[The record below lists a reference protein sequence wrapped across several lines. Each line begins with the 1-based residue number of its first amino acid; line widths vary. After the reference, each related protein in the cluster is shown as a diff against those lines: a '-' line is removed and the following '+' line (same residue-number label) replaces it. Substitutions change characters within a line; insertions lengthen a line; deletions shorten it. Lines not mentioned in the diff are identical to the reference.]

1 VSDDVQARRAALSQA
16 LTRIELRETALLS
29 WGAIDAFFTQPEI
42 VLLIGD
48 GLPEGMRPIDVLN
61 EMLEALL
68 VVQTP
73 EGGFRSRMAETMRLL
88 ATLRQSFPNRP
99 WWEGPP
105 LVLDQRFLH
114 RPRSRPKRD
123 LPARDFLS
131 RLAAIVTPAA
141 YRVAE
146 KLVPPE
152 LSGFQERAAAEI
164 LAALRSRAD
173 RGVMVAA
180 GTGSG
185 KSLAFYLPALCM
197 IGESLVDDP
206 AHSVRSLAIYPRNE
220 LLKDQF
226 SSLLGQVRVLQQAH
240 ATERPIV
247 IGTWFGATPYSA
259 QFVSQGRADDWAEVR
274 EGGRLAGWRCPFLD
288 CPSCGG
294 AMIWPAACARDGR
307 ERLTCTSDHCG
318 MTFDENVINL
328 TRDRAS
334 RRPAD
339 ILLTT
344 TESLNRQLAAP
355 DRHLAFGIGGPRA
368 RRIRLVLLDEV
379 HIYEGTTGAQ
389 NALLLRRLR
398 HVVDRPLTWVGLS
411 ATLVNADRFLEQF
424 AGLDEGLVS
433 VARPEPAELQ
443 ESGAEY
449 LVALRHDP
457 VWRTGPLSTTI
468 QTAMLVPRCLDRD
481 PGGAPYAA
489 LPSSGGFFG
498 SRTFAFTDKLDVTNR
513 LYWNLLSA
521 EGWRT
526 PTRALARSPLTLAH
540 LRAEDQ
546 VRRPAAEQ
554 ESARD
559 RESTGQWWWLPEQ
572 LGWDLVADTQLDIGR
587 TSSQDTGVSD
597 RADIIVA
604 TATLEVGYDDDRVG
618 AVLQHKAP
626 HDAAQFLQR
635 RGRAGR
641 DPAMRPW
648 TVVVLSGWGRDRRAW
663 QLYEDLF
670 DPELHGRSLPL
681 GNRYILRMQASYAL
695 MDWLG
700 GQLSRIGRG
709 KSVWTDL
716 VAPVVLTERSEEAR
730 EERRRRQL
738 AAADLLDEVLDGGL
752 ARERLR
758 TYLRKALRLGRDD
771 DQAAQ
776 SVLDALFWEPPRSLL
791 LTVIPTIVR
800 RLRSDWEGEW
810 PRADDVQVQMRTP
823 LREFVAGNLFDD
835 LMVPDV
841 QVLLPPR
848 VRGDAPDVEHL
859 PALRSIREL
868 MPGNVTRHFGVQ
880 SWNRRHWLAA
890 PQPLA
895 QEPVQDVDVT
905 RAYGA
910 ILAARF
916 ADSHDPRREIYM
928 YRPLR
933 AVLDS
938 PSETGRNAV
947 RDATTSSPRWG
958 VQLQPLG
965 RGRPLNLSRSR
976 WRNIVTDLSFHT
988 HGTGDGVRIRRFATG
1003 ATGSLFTGADPIPF
1017 EISFTAPDA
1026 APSATVALGVEMDV
1040 DGLCLVVT
1048 LPAEFP
1054 QPSRQER
1061 CDRQRWLLTDNPDLP
1076 AGLSWFD
1083 RAPLVPALQLALAD
1097 LRRADP
1103 GPALAGLSDDD
1114 LADRLIDALERVN
1127 VVRAQDGQQPS
1138 NTPALLDWVAD
1149 DSVLRTV
1156 RAAAM
1161 LTGADRD
1168 GAWQGWLRTRFVA
1181 TVGAMFVDA
1190 LSTTCP
1196 EVDSSQLALDIEPN
1210 ATSDPACAE
1219 VWLTELAPGG
1229 TGQIERLQA
1238 ALAAQPGRFARI
1250 LEASAVPGDIEELDQ
1265 SLRNFIEMASD
1276 DGPVGEAAARLR
1288 ASWSAGHEAANS
1300 ALAHLRAATAARGL
1314 ELSRLAWTAISTRV
1328 LGAGAHP
1335 GLPAALT
1342 SWLRTWDEAEAR
1354 VRVTLDPQVAGVLV
1368 AESEDVSA
1376 VLNLPRDAP
1385 DQRRSRAVANLLW
1398 PRGNAAW
1405 QDSAEAA
1412 TTFGPFPD
1420 PDIELVRAVL
1430 GPTSP
1435 PLTVTDWNDD
1445 VRRLV
1450 HQVLLRESRAVLQ
1463 FPVVH
1468 ALDARRAILNSQT
1481 DPIDVGSLLGY
1492 ANVVSVHQ
1500 RAGHLDVTFVL
1511 SEVEA

>member
-1 VSDDVQARRAALSQA
+1 MTDTEPSQSDLAQA
-16 LTRIELRETALLS
+16 LTRVELREAALLS
-29 WGAIDAFFTQPEI
+29 WGAVDARFTRAEMLAI
-42 VLLIGD
+42 IED
-48 GLPEGMRPIDVLN
+48 GLPSHLTPADVLDRMIQN
-61 EMLEALL
+61 VLI
-68 VVQTP
+68 VDTP
-73 EGGFRSRMAETMRLL
+73 EGGLRSRMAETMRLL
-88 ATLRQSFPNRP
+88 ATLRQSFDNRR

-114 RPRSRPKRD
+114 RPRSRPKRN
-123 LPARDFLS
+123 LPAGNFLS
-131 RLAAIVTPAA
+131 RLATTVTPAA

-146 KLVPPE
+146 RLVPPE
-152 LSGFQERAAAEI
+152 LSGFQERATEEI
-164 LAALRSRAD
+164 LAALQRGTD
-173 RGVMVAA
+173 RGVMVTA

-185 KSLAFYLPALCM
+185 KSLAFYLPALCAV
-197 IGESLVDDP
+197 GDSVADDP
-206 AHSVRSLAIYPRNE
+206 AYAVRILAIYPRNE

-226 SSLLGQVRVLQQAH
+226 SSLLRQARDLQQAH

-247 IGTWFGATPYSA
+247 IGTWFRATPYSA
-259 QFVSQGRADDWAEVR
+259 QFVSQGRADDWAEARV
-274 EGGRLAGWRCPFLD
+274 GGRVVGWRCPFLD

-294 AMIWPAACARDGR
+294 AMLWPAADARAGR
-307 ERLTCTSDHCG
+307 ERLTCASGECG
-318 MTFDENVINL
+318 MTFDEEIINL

-355 DRHLAFGIGGPRA
+355 DRYLAFGIGGPRG
-368 RRIRLVLLDEV
+368 RRVRLVLLDEV

-424 AGLDEGLVS
+424 TGLDEGLVS
-433 VARPEPAELQ
+433 IARPEPAELE

-468 QTAMLVPRCLDRD
+468 QTGMLVPRCLDRD
-481 PGGAPYAA
+481 SAGAPYAV

-526 PTRALARSPLTLAH
+526 PTRPLARSPLTLAH

-546 VRRPAAEQ
+546 VRRSAAEQ

-559 RESTGQWWWLPEQ
+559 REPAGQWWWLPEQ
-572 LGWDLVADTQLDIGR
+572 LGWDLVADTQLDVGR
-587 TSSQDTGVSD
+587 TSSQDTGVSE
-597 RADIIVA
+597 RTDIIVA
-604 TATLEVGYDDDRVG
+604 TATLEVGYDDDRLG

-641 DPAMRPW
+641 DPRMRPW

-670 DPELHGRSLPL
+670 DPELRARSLPL
-681 GNRYILRMQASYAL
+681 GNRYVLRMQAVYTL
-695 MDWLG
+695 MDWLA
-700 GQLSRIGRG
+700 GQLSRTGRG

-716 VAPVVLTERSEEAR
+716 VAPAELTESSDEAR
-730 EERRRRQL
+730 QQRRIRQL

-771 DQAAQ
+771 DPETQG
-776 SVLDALFWEPPRSLL
+776 VLDALLWEPPRSLL

-800 RLRSDWEGEW
+800 RLRSGWEGEQ
-810 PRADDVQVQMRTP
+810 PAANDLQVQTRTP

-835 LMVPDV
+835 LLIPDV
-841 QVLLPPR
+841 EVLLRPR
-848 VRGDAPDVEHL
+848 QRGVAPDVGSF
-859 PALRSIREL
+859 PAVRTIREL
-868 MPGNVTRHFGVQ
+868 MPGNVTRHFGIR

-890 PQPLA
+890 PRPLV

-910 ILAARF
+910 TLAARF
-916 ADSHDPRREIYM
+916 ADPRDPRREIYM

-938 PSETGRNAV
+938 PSDTGRNAV

-965 RGRPLNLSRSR
+965 RGRASRLARSR
-976 WRNIVTDLSFHT
+976 WRDIVADVSFHT
-988 HGTGDGVRIRRFATG
+988 HGTGDGVRIRRFAMG
-1003 ATGSLFTGADPIPF
+1003 ATGSLFTGPDPIPF

-1040 DGLCLVVT
+1040 DGLCLAVT
-1048 LPAEFP
+1048 LPSDFP
-1054 QPSRQER
+1054 EPSRQER
-1061 CDRQRWLLTDNPDLP
+1061 SDRQRWLLIDNPDLP

-1097 LRRADP
+1097 LRQPDL

-1114 LADRLIDALERVN
+1114 LAARLRDALERVN
-1127 VVRAQDGQQPS
+1127 VVRARDGQQPP
-1138 NTPALLDWVAD
+1138 NNPAVLGWLAD
-1149 DSVLRTV
+1149 DSVLRAV

-1161 LTGADRD
+1161 VTGADRD
-1168 GAWQGWLRTRFVA
+1168 AAWQSWLRTRFAA

-1190 LSTTCP
+1190 LASACP
-1196 EVDSSQLALDIEPN
+1196 EIDSSQLALDIEPN
-1210 ATSDPACAE
+1210 GTRDPACAE
-1219 VWLTELAPGG
+1219 VWLTELGPGG

-1238 ALAAQPGRFARI
+1238 TLAQEPGRFARI

-1265 SLRNFIEMASD
+1265 SLRSFIEMTID
-1276 DGPVGEAAARLR
+1276 DGLVGEAAARLR
-1288 ASWSAGHEAANS
+1288 ASWSAGHEAVNS
-1300 ALAHLRAATAARGL
+1300 ALAGLRAATAAHGL
-1314 ELSRLAWTAISTRV
+1314 ELSRLAWTAISTRL

-1354 VRVTLDPQVAGVLV
+1354 VRVSLDPQVAGVLV
-1368 AESEDVSA
+1368 AESEDISA
-1376 VLNLPRDAP
+1376 VLNLPQDAP
-1385 DQRRSRAVANLLW
+1385 DRRRSRAVANLLW
-1398 PRGNAAW
+1398 PRGSAAW

-1420 PDIELVRAVL
+1420 SDIALVRAVL
-1430 GPTSP
+1430 GSASP

-1445 VRRLV
+1445 VRGLV

-1463 FPVVH
+1463 FPVAH
-1468 ALDARRAILNSQT
+1468 AQDARRAILSSQT

-1492 ANVVSVHQ
+1492 PSVVSVRQ
-1500 RAGHLDVTFVL
+1500 SAGHVDITFVL

>member
-1 VSDDVQARRAALSQA
+1 VSNDVPDRQAALSQA
-16 LTRIELRETALLS
+16 LTRIELREAALLS
-29 WGAIDAFFTQPEI
+29 WGAVDAIFTRPEI
-42 VLLIGD
+42 ISLIGD
-48 GLPEGMRPIDVLN
+48 GLAAGMSPASLLD
-61 EMLEALL
+61 EMLESLL
-68 VVQTP
+68 LVQTP

-88 ATLRQSFPNRP
+88 ATLRQSFANRH

-114 RPRSRPKRD
+114 RPRSRPKRNV
-123 LPARDFLS
+123 PAGDFLS
-131 RLAAIVTPAA
+131 RLAATVTPAA

-146 KLVPPE
+146 RLALPE
-152 LSGFQERAAAEI
+152 LSGFQERATGDV
-164 LAALRSRAD
+164 LAALRSGTD
-173 RGVMVAA
+173 RGVMVTA

-185 KSLAFYLPALCM
+185 KSLAFYLPALCA
-197 IGESLVDDP
+197 IGESVADDP
-206 AHSVRSLAIYPRNE
+206 AHGVRSLAIYPRNE

-226 SSLLGQVRVLQQAH
+226 SSLLCRARDLQQAH

-247 IGTWFGATPYSA
+247 IGTWFGPTPFSA

-294 AMIWPAACARDGR
+294 AMIWPAADARAGR
-307 ERLTCTSDHCG
+307 ERLTCASGECR
-318 MTFDENVINL
+318 MTFDEDIINL

-355 DRHLAFGIGGPRA
+355 DRYLAFGIGGPRA
-368 RRIRLVLLDEV
+368 RRVRLVLLDEV

-411 ATLVNADRFLEQF
+411 ATLVNADRFLELF

-433 VARPEPAELQ
+433 IARPEPAEME

-481 PGGAPYAA
+481 PSGVPYAV

-526 PTRALARSPLTLAH
+526 PTRPLTRSPLTLAH

-546 VRRPAAEQ
+546 VRRPTAEQ
-554 ESARD
+554 ENARD
-559 RESTGQWWWLPEQ
+559 REPVGQWWWLPEQ
-572 LGWDLVADTQLDIGR
+572 LGWNLAADTQLDVGR
-587 TSSQDTGVSD
+587 TSSQDTGVSE
-597 RADIIVA
+597 RTDIIVA
-604 TATLEVGYDDDRVG
+604 TATLEVGYDDDRLG

-641 DPAMRPW
+641 DPRMRPW

-670 DPELHGRSLPL
+670 DPELRARSLPL
-681 GNRYILRMQASYAL
+681 GNRYVLRMQAVYAM
-695 MDWLG
+695 MDWLA
-700 GQLSRIGRG
+700 GQLSHVGRG

-716 VAPVVLTERSEEAR
+716 VAPAELTESSDEAR
-730 EERRRRQL
+730 EQRRIRQL

-771 DQAAQ
+771 DPETQG
-776 SVLDALFWEPPRSLL
+776 VLDALLWEPPRSLL

-800 RLRSDWEGEW
+800 RLRSGWEGEQ
-810 PRADDVQVQMRTP
+810 PAADDLQVKTRTP

-835 LMVPDV
+835 LLVPDV
-841 QVLLPPR
+841 EVLLQPR
-848 VRGDAPDVEHL
+848 QRGAAPDVGSL
-859 PALRSIREL
+859 PALRTIREL
-868 MPGNVTRHFGVQ
+868 MPGNVTRHFGIQ
-880 SWNRRHWLAA
+880 SWNRRHWLA
-890 PQPLA
+890 PLRPLA
-895 QEPVQDVDVT
+895 QEPVQDVDIT

-910 ILAARF
+910 TLTARF
-916 ADSHDPRREIYM
+916 ADSRNPRREIYM

-933 AVLDS
+933 AVLD
-938 PSETGRNAV
+938 PPPETGPNAV

-965 RGRPLNLSRSR
+965 RGRASRLARSR
-976 WRNIVTDLSFHT
+976 WRDIIADLSFHT

-1003 ATGSLFTGADPIPF
+1003 ATGSLFTGPDPIPF
-1017 EISFTAPDA
+1017 DILFTAPDA

-1040 DGLCLVVT
+1040 DGLCLSVT
-1048 LPAEFP
+1048 LPEDFSE
-1054 QPSRQER
+1054 PSRQER
-1061 CDRQRWLLTDNPDLP
+1061 ADRQRWLLTDNPELP

-1097 LRRADP
+1097 LRQPDP

-1114 LADRLIDALERVN
+1114 LAVRLIDALERVN
-1127 VVRAQDGQQPS
+1127 VVRARDGQQPP
-1138 NTPALLDWVAD
+1138 NNPAVLDWLAH
-1149 DSVLRTV
+1149 DSVLGAV

-1161 LTGADRD
+1161 ATGADRD
-1168 GAWQGWLRTRFVA
+1168 PAWQGWLRIRFAA
-1181 TVGAMFVDA
+1181 TVGAMFADTLA
-1190 LSTTCP
+1190 TACP
-1196 EVDSSQLALDIEPN
+1196 EIDSSQLALDIEPN
-1210 ATSDPACAE
+1210 GTSDLASTE
-1219 VWLTELAPGG
+1219 VWLTEMAPGG

-1238 ALAAQPGRFARI
+1238 ALAGEPGRFARI

-1265 SLRNFIEMASD
+1265 SLRSFIEMTIE
-1276 DGPVGEAAARLR
+1276 DGLVGEAAARLR
-1288 ASWSAGHEAANS
+1288 ASWSAGHEAVNS
-1300 ALAHLRAATAARGL
+1300 AFANLRAATAARGL
-1314 ELSRLAWTAISTRV
+1314 ELSRLAWTAISTRL

-1335 GLPAALT
+1335 GLPSALI
-1342 SWLRTWDEAEAR
+1342 SWFRTWDEAEAR
-1354 VRVTLDPQVAGVLV
+1354 VRIALDPQVAGVLV

-1376 VLNLPRDAP
+1376 VLNLPPDAP
-1385 DQRRSRAVANLLW
+1385 DRRRSRAVANLLW
-1398 PRGNAAW
+1398 PRGSAAW

-1420 PDIELVRAVL
+1420 PDIALVRAVL
-1430 GPTSP
+1430 GPASP

-1450 HQVLLRESRAVLQ
+1450 DQVLLQESYAVLQ
-1463 FPVVH
+1463 FPVAHVR
-1468 ALDARRAILNSQT
+1468 DARRAILSSQT
-1481 DPIDVGSLLGY
+1481 DPIDVGSMLGY
-1492 ANVVSVHQ
+1492 PNVVSVRQ
-1500 RAGHLDVTFVL
+1500 SAGHVAITFVL
-1511 SEVEA
+1511 TEVEA

>member
-1 VSDDVQARRAALSQA
+1 VSDDLQARRAALSQA
-16 LTRIELRETALLS
+16 LTRIELREAALLS
-29 WGAIDAFFTQPEI
+29 WGAVDAIFTRPEI
-42 VLLIGD
+42 ISLIGD
-48 GLPEGMRPIDVLN
+48 GLPTGMSAAGALD
-61 EMLEALL
+61 EMLEAVVL
-68 VVQTP
+68 VQTP

-88 ATLRQSFPNRP
+88 ATLRQSFANRR

-114 RPRSRPKRD
+114 RPRSRPKRN
-123 LPARDFLS
+123 LPAGDFLS
-131 RLAAIVTPAA
+131 RLAATVTPAA
-141 YRVAE
+141 HRVAE
-146 KLVPPE
+146 RLVPPE
-152 LSGFQERAAAEI
+152 LSGFQERATRKI
-164 LAALRSRAD
+164 LAALRSGTD
-173 RGVMVAA
+173 RGVIVTA

-197 IGESLVDDP
+197 IGESVADDL
-206 AHSVRSLAIYPRNE
+206 AHGVRSLAIYPRNE

-247 IGTWFGATPYSA
+247 IGTWFGATPYSS
-259 QFVSQGRADDWAEVR
+259 QFVSQGRADGWAEIRQV
-274 EGGRLAGWRCPFLD
+274 GRLVGWRCPFLD

-294 AMIWPAACARDGR
+294 PMFWPVGDARAGR
-307 ERLTCTSDHCG
+307 ERLTCTSGDCG
-318 MTFDENVINL
+318 LTFDEEVINL
-328 TRDRAS
+328 TRDRAI

-344 TESLNRQLAAP
+344 TESLNRQIAAP
-355 DRHLAFGIGGPRA
+355 DRHLAFGMGGPRA
-368 RRIRLVLLDEV
+368 RRVRLVLLDEV

-433 VARPEPAELQ
+433 IAQPEPAELR

-481 PGGAPYAA
+481 PGGAPYAV

-526 PTRALARSPLTLAH
+526 PTSPLARSPLALAH

-559 RESTGQWWWLPEQ
+559 REPAGQWWWLPEQ
-572 LGWDLVADTQLDIGR
+572 LGWDLAADTQLDVGR
-587 TSSQDTGVSD
+587 TSSQDTGVSE
-597 RADIIVA
+597 RTDIIVA

-670 DPELHGRSLPL
+670 DPELYGRSLPL
-681 GNRYILRMQASYAL
+681 GNRYVLRMQAAYAL

-700 GQLSRIGRG
+700 GQLSRIGQG

-716 VAPVVLTERSEEAR
+716 VAPAELTERSEEAR

-758 TYLRKALRLGRDD
+758 TYLRKALRLGHDD
-771 DQAAQ
+771 DLEAQ
-776 SVLDALFWEPPRSLL
+776 GVLDALFWEPPRSLL
-791 LTVIPTIVR
+791 LAVIPTIVR
-800 RLRSDWEGEW
+800 RLRSSWEGE
-810 PRADDVQVQMRTP
+810 RARAEDVQVQMRTP
-823 LREFVAGNLFDD
+823 MREFVAGNLFDD
-835 LMVPDV
+835 LLVPDV
-841 QVLLPPR
+841 EVLLPPR
-848 VRGDAPDVEHL
+848 VRGAAPDVEHL

-868 MPGNVTRHFGVQ
+868 MPGNVTRHFGIQ
-880 SWNRRHWLAA
+880 SWNRRHWLAT
-890 PQPLA
+890 PRPLA
-895 QEPVQDVDVT
+895 QEPVQDIDVT

-910 ILAARF
+910 TLTARF
-916 ADSHDPRREIYM
+916 ADSRNPRREIYM

-933 AVLDS
+933 VVLDS
-938 PSETGRNAV
+938 PSESGRNAV
-947 RDATTSSPRWG
+947 RDSTTSSPRWG

-965 RGRPLNLSRSR
+965 RGRTSRLARSR
-976 WRNIVTDLSFHT
+976 WRDVVADVSFHT
-988 HGTGDGVRIRRFATG
+988 HGTGDGVRIRRFAMG
-1003 ATGSLFTGADPIPF
+1003 ATGTLFTGPDPVPF

-1040 DGLCLVVT
+1040 DGLCLAVS
-1048 LPAEFP
+1048 LPGEFP
-1054 QPSRQER
+1054 EPSGQER
-1061 CDRQRWLLTDNPDLP
+1061 GDRQRWLLIDNPDLP

-1083 RAPLVPALQLALAD
+1083 RAPLIPALQLALAD
-1097 LRRADP
+1097 LRQPDP
-1103 GPALAGLSDDD
+1103 GPTLAGLSDDD
-1114 LADRLIDALERVN
+1114 LTCRLIDALERVN
-1127 VVRAQDGQQPS
+1127 VVRARDGQQPP
-1138 NTPALLDWVAD
+1138 NNPAVLDWLAD
-1149 DSVLRTV
+1149 DSVLRAV

-1161 LTGADRD
+1161 VTNVDRD
-1168 GAWQGWLRTRFVA
+1168 AAWQGWLRTRFA
-1181 TVGAMFVDA
+1181 TTVGVIFVDA
-1190 LSTTCP
+1190 LAAACP
-1196 EVDSSQLALDIEPN
+1196 EIDSSQLALDIEPN
-1210 ATSDPACAE
+1210 GTSNPVRAE

-1238 ALAAQPGRFARI
+1238 TLAQEPGRFARI
-1250 LEASAVPGDIEELDQ
+1250 LEASIVPGDIEELDQ
-1265 SLRNFIEMASD
+1265 SLRKFIEMTRD

-1288 ASWSAGHEAANS
+1288 ASWSVGHVAANS
-1300 ALAHLRAATAARGL
+1300 ALADLRAATVTRGL
-1314 ELSRLAWTAISTRV
+1314 ELSRLAWTAISTRL
-1328 LGAGAHP
+1328 LGAGAQS

-1342 SWLRTWDEAEAR
+1342 SWLRTWDEAETRAR
-1354 VRVTLDPQVAGVLV
+1354 IALDPQVVGVLV
-1368 AESEDVSA
+1368 AESEDVTT

-1385 DQRRSRAVANLLW
+1385 SRRRSTAVANMLW
-1398 PRGNAAW
+1398 PRGSAAW
-1405 QDSAEAA
+1405 KDSSEAA

-1420 PDIELVRAVL
+1420 TDIALVRAIL
-1430 GPTSP
+1430 GPASP
-1435 PLTVTDWNDD
+1435 PRTVTDWNDE
-1445 VRRLV
+1445 VQGLV
-1450 HQVLLRESRAVLQ
+1450 HQVLLRESRVVLR
-1463 FPVVH
+1463 FPLAQVQ
-1468 ALDARRAILNSQT
+1468 DARRAILSSQT
-1481 DPIDVGSLLGY
+1481 DPIDVGSMLGY
-1492 ANVVSVHQ
+1492 PSVVSVRQ
-1500 RAGHLDVTFVL
+1500 SAGHVDITFVL